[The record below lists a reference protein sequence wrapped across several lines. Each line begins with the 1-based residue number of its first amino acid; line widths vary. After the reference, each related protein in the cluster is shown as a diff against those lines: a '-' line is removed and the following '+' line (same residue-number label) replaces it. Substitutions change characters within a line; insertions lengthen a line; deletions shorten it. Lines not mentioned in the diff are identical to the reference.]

1 MNSKKAKYSKE
12 IKGTGVGGD
21 WKWKVKVKKWVKSR
35 EMKRKKEKAVRTGNG
50 GIVKGK
56 GIFKTK
62 KGKRSRK

>member
-1 MNSKKAKYSKE
+1 MGGKLEMESKSKK
-12 IKGTGVGGD
+12 
-21 WKWKVKVKKWVKSR
+21 KWSGR